1 MKVQEKCVE
10 SDRFA
15 LPNLEQNI
23 IFQSTYKQSTGCKT
37 STTYGHGYMCT
48 RPTEKES
55 MQDQIE
61 RQASATLAANRKNK
75 ELEDEI
81 VKLKEKLVNQ
91 EAESDRKLEEKMQ
104 RFKEEESLK
113 LQAFKDELMAA
124 VQGGRQTPSAQVKK
138 LDVDDVNSAMMFMI
152 VN

>member
-1 MKVQEKCVE
+1 
-10 SDRFA
+10 
-15 LPNLEQNI
+15 
-23 IFQSTYKQSTGCKT
+23 
-37 STTYGHGYMCT
+37 
-48 RPTEKES
+48 
-55 MQDQIE
+55 MQDQME

-124 VQGGRQTPSAQVKK
+124 VQGGRQTPTAQVKK
-138 LDVDDVNSAMMFMI
+138 I
-152 VN
+152 GCR